1 MLVKTAREGTNSP
14 FLSPK
19 QEMNDAIVAVCAL
32 HDVSSGYRIING
44 SSSDEGIVDEYLQDL
59 RFINAAQR
67 LVNPHGN
74 DSGDFVSDSVDSP
87 VRCLS
92 SSMLQQTRKD
102 MKRDTLILNGAMI
115 LSGRSG
121 DEEEDGLEKLVDKIV
136 ASIKEVLLE
145 CLAVDLTLSDASC
158 AELARVAL
166 CKASRSVSA
175 GEALLSL
182 QAKLQDTGLRPVAAT
197 ESGFLPLKLRVHVG
211 FGVSGGAAVV
221 IESSTKSFFQIL
233 CDDDGASGGDHL
245 VQLCDGSSFDGPGM
259 LEVEYRDTVLA
270 DVTLQ
275 TKSLATLGPPSF
287 PRASATLSFK
297 KLSATPQCSR

>member
-1 MLVKTAREGTNSP
+1 
-14 FLSPK
+14 
-19 QEMNDAIVAVCAL
+19 MNDAIVAVCAL

-44 SSSDEGIVDEYLQDL
+44 SRDQGIVDEYLRDL

-67 LVNPHGN
+67 LLNPHGN
-74 DSGDFVSDSVDSP
+74 DSGDFVSVSINSP
-87 VRCLS
+87 VQCLS
-92 SSMLQQTRKD
+92 ASMLQQTRKD

-115 LSGRSG
+115 LSGSG
-121 DEEEDGLEKLVDKIV
+121 DEEEDALERLEDKIV

-211 FGVSGGAAVV
+211 FGASGGAAVV

-233 CDDDGASGGDHL
+233 CDEDGASRGDHL
-245 VQLCDGSSFDGPGM
+245 VQLCDGSSFDGPEM

-287 PRASATLSFK
+287 PRVATLSFK
-297 KLSATPQCSR
+297 KFSKKL